1 MVTTIQLEENTKEK
15 LAELRSYP
23 GESYN
28 QVIVRLINLSEE
40 EMEILDKETIK
51 DIEEAINL
59 IWKEQSKE
67 ALAIAKCE
75 SGLNPETIGDSG
87 KSIGIFQIYLPAHP
101 QYKEEDLMNI
111 WYNVVEA
118 HKIYE
123 KSGWNAWFYCA
134 KLLKI
139 L

>member
-51 DIEEAINL
+51 DIEEAIADIKAGKFYTHEEMKKRL
-59 IWKEQSKE
+59 
-67 ALAIAKCE
+67 
-75 SGLNPETIGDSG
+75 GLE
-87 KSIGIFQIYLPAHP
+87 
-101 QYKEEDLMNI
+101 
-111 WYNVVEA
+111 
-118 HKIYE
+118 
-123 KSGWNAWFYCA
+123 
-134 KLLKI
+134 
-139 L
+139 